1 MTSASPGRPRPSA
14 RDRFVR
20 RLRDSA
26 AGQRMADLSRTRRET
41 AKIRASGC
49 FDEAFY
55 RAQAGPELGPKDDPI
70 RHYVI
75 EGSATGLAPHP
86 LFDPEHYLQHSAKAA
101 ASVANPFVEFLTRG
115 THRGDSPSP
124 LFVTSAHLEARPE
137 AADHPYGPWGHFLS
151 DGTAPWPNPDV
162 DAIGARGR
170 GGHDYAAVAG
180 QAVLA
185 HRRVPDF
192 RDFERVM
199 DEFDHAFAAQF
210 VERMRPIVEALDT
223 PPRVSV
229 VIPTK
234 DRAATVMA
242 AIASVQAQ
250 SYPHWELI
258 VVDDGGSDETDR
270 LVADLARTDDRIQ
283 YVHQQ
288 NTGVAGAR
296 NHGIRRSSGPLL
308 AFLDSD
314 NTWVPEFLETM
325 VGFLADQRL
334 RAAYC
339 ASELRSEDRVQYRG
353 RPLNV
358 EALRE
363 RNYIDC
369 ITIVMERS
377 LIDDLGEVFDENL
390 RRVVD
395 WDLLVRLSETTEL
408 GYAPFVGTS
417 YDLWDETGDRISH
430 EESVGYR
437 HVVRNKHLVD
447 WSAAP
452 TPVRGR
458 TSVILALSGR
468 GDEALA
474 DVRPW
479 ARALRP
485 VEGLEFLVVDNGLP
499 RLEALRLRLVAELT
513 PNLTLLRL
521 ADSSSQSV
529 ARNLGA
535 SRATGD
541 VLVFAE
547 APLVADAQTMALL
560 GVVARETDGAVVQ
573 PVVLE
578 RDGTVRSIGHDL
590 GPRAICVAVGHGL
603 AGDDSALAS
612 HPTVDG
618 PDGVCF
624 AVSAHTYRRLGG
636 LDPLFVHGGG
646 DLDLGLRAAPEDVQT
661 VRAPDLSVGLA
672 RGVRRMPWS
681 PDPADRK
688 EFVRRW
694 RETPTATAGE
704 PPASPSLTPA
714 RGERLA
720 ATGRWMHVVQ
730 RPVGPRRRWA
740 IKTAV
745 PDVASREAW
754 GDWHFACALRDALR
768 RLGEDAVVDMR
779 TGWGRPASELD
790 DVRLVLRGTQPYEP
804 APDAISLL
812 WVISHPDRLTAYELD
827 RYDHVFVAST
837 TFADE
842 VNARWPGTD
851 ARPLLQC
858 TDPSRFFP
866 GDDVVPTELLF
877 IGNSRRQLRPVV
889 DDAIATGHAP
899 TVYGAD
905 WEGLIPSEFVK
916 GTHVPNADLRRH
928 YAGAGVLLNDHWEDM
943 RRHGFISNR
952 LFDAVASGAVVVTD
966 QIDGIEPLFGSHVV
980 PYAQRE
986 ELPGAIV
993 EARSRHRGDDDDV
1006 ARIRQEHTF
1015 LARAQTLVDTVEA
1028 TSVARPPRVTRSQ
1041 RPRVEVVAPTP
1052 TQDHDQRASAPPVFV
1067 GGTGRSGTTIM
1078 AQLLGS
1084 SSRYALIPIEMR
1096 FHADPQGLPDVV
1108 TGKVDVEEFLSHLA
1122 EQWYFRRPNKNGHR
1136 GIHVVMSWS
1145 ELERAMAGLREAPR
1159 ADRTRALGQFVHD
1172 VFDPLAVREGAD
1184 SWIEMTPTN
1193 ARAAGDLHVALPHAR
1208 FVHMVRDGRD
1218 VATSVAQRR
1227 WGPDDLLTAI
1237 PWWADEMIAIH
1248 RSMSRVPADQVL
1260 ELRMESLV
1268 DEDRREDAWE
1278 RLCDFLDLG
1287 GDPLMR
1293 DFFDTSITAGKARWG
1308 RWQQG
1313 LTADEIETVEALYD
1327 TALARL
1333 EEAGAAMPT
1342 V

>member
-1 MTSASPGRPRPSA
+1 MRMTSASPGRRRPSA
-14 RDRFVR
+14 RARFVR

-26 AGQRMADLSRTRRET
+26 VGRRMADLSRTRRET
-41 AKIRASGC
+41 AVIRDSGF
-49 FDEAFY
+49 FDEDFY
-55 RAQAGPELGPKDDPI
+55 RAQAGPELGPTDDAI
-70 RHYVI
+70 RHYVV
-75 EGSATGLAPHP
+75 EGSAAGLAPHP
-86 LFDPEHYLQHSAKAA
+86 LFDPEHYLQFSSKAS
-101 ASVANPFVEFLTRG
+101 ASVADPFVEFLTRG
-115 THRGDSPSP
+115 VHRGDSPSP
-124 LFVTSAHLEARPE
+124 LFSTPRHLEARPE
-137 AADHPYGPWGHFLS
+137 AAAHPHGAWGHFLTDETS
-151 DGTAPWPNPDV
+151 PWPNPDV
-162 DAIGARGR
+162 DAIGAHGH
-170 GGHDYAAVAG
+170 GGPEYAAVVRR
-180 QAVLA
+180 AVQA
-185 HRRVPDF
+185 HRRVPDYTE
-192 RDFERVM
+192 FERVM
-199 DEFDHAFAAQF
+199 DDFDHAQAAQV
-210 VERMRPIVEALDT
+210 VERMRNVVDALAS
-223 PPRVSV
+223 PPTVSV

-250 SYPHWELI
+250 TYPHWELI

-270 LVADLARTDDRIQ
+270 LVTDLARTDARIQ

-296 NHGIRRSSGPLL
+296 NHGIRRSSGSLL

-339 ASELRSEDRVQYRG
+339 ASELRSEDQVQYRG

-377 LIDDLGEVFDENL
+377 LTDELGEVFDERL

-447 WSAAP
+447 WRTAP
-452 TPVRGR
+452 TPVQGR
-458 TSVILALSGR
+458 ASVILVLSGR
-468 GDEALA
+468 GDEALV

-479 ARALRP
+479 ARALRSIGD
-485 VEGLEFLVVDNGLP
+485 VEILVVDNGLP
-499 RLEALRLRLVAELT
+499 SLEALRLRLVAELT
-513 PNLTLLRL
+513 PNMTLLRL

-547 APLVADAQTMALL
+547 APLVADAQTMARL
-560 GVVARETDGAVVQ
+560 GVAAREAEGALVQ

-590 GPRAICVAVGHGL
+590 GPRATCVAVGHGMP
-603 AGDDSALAS
+603 GDDSALAS
-612 HPTVDG
+612 RPTVDG

-624 AVSAHTYRRLGG
+624 AVSAQTYRRLEG
-636 LDPLFVHGGG
+636 LDPLFVHGAG

-661 VRAPDLSVGLA
+661 ICAPDLNVGFA

-694 RETPTATAGE
+694 REAPPTTADE
-704 PPASPSLTPA
+704 APSSGLTPA

-720 ATGRWMHVVQ
+720 ATGRWAHVVE
-730 RPVGPRRRWA
+730 RPAGPPRRWA

-745 PDVASREAW
+745 PDVASRESW
-754 GDWHFACALRDALR
+754 GDWHFACALRDALCE
-768 RLGEDAVVDMR
+768 LGEDAVVDMR
-779 TGWGRPASELD
+779 TGWTRSAAEQD

-812 WVISHPDRLTAYELD
+812 WVISHPDRLTAYEVD
-827 RYDHVFVAST
+827 RYDHVFVASS

-842 VNARWPGTD
+842 LNSRWPGTG

-905 WEGLIPSEFVK
+905 WEGLIPSEFVE
-916 GTHVPNADLRRH
+916 GTHVPNSDLRRY
-928 YAGAGVLLNDHWEDM
+928 YAGARVLLNDHWEDM

-952 LFDAVASGAVVVTD
+952 LFDAVAAGAVVVTD
-966 QIDGIEPLFGSHVV
+966 QIDGIEPIFGSHVV
-980 PYAQRE
+980 SYDKRE
-986 ELPGAIV
+986 DLPGAII
-993 EARSRHRGDDDDV
+993 EARSRHRGDDDVV
-1006 ARIRQEHTF
+1006 ARIRKEHTF
-1015 LARAQTLVDTVEA
+1015 LARARTLIDTVEA
-1028 TSVARPPRVTRSQ
+1028 TPVTAPTRSQ
-1041 RPRVEVVAPTP
+1041 RPRVQVVTTSPPEGQNERT
-1052 TQDHDQRASAPPVFV
+1052 SAPPVFV

-1096 FHADPQGLPDVV
+1096 FHADPNGLPDVV
-1108 TGKVDVEEFLSHLA
+1108 TGTMDVEEFLGHLT

-1136 GIHVVMSWS
+1136 GIHVIMSWS
-1145 ELERAMAGLREAPR
+1145 ELEQAMTRLREAPR
-1159 ADRTRALGQFVHD
+1159 AERTRALGQFVHE
-1172 VFDPLAVREGAD
+1172 VFDPLAHREGAE
-1184 SWIEMTPTN
+1184 SWVEMTPTN
-1193 ARAAGDLHVALPHAR
+1193 AQAAGDLHVAIPDAR

-1218 VATSVAQRR
+1218 VATSVLQRR
-1227 WGPDDLLTAI
+1227 WGPDDMQTAI

-1268 DEDRREDAWE
+1268 DEDRREDAWK

-1287 GDPLMR
+1287 DDPSMR

-1308 RWQQG
+1308 RWQRG
-1313 LTADEIETVEALYD
+1313 LEEDEIEKVEALYD
-1327 TALARL
+1327 QCLTRL
-1333 EEAGAAMPT
+1333 EDAGVRMPT